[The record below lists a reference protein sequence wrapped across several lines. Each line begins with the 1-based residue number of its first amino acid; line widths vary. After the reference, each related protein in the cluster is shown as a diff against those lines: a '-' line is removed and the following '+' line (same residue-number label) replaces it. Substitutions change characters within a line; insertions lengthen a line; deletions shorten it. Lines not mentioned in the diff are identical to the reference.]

1 MAPFCPKT
9 IKINFRKK
17 VFQNMHIIILQKL
30 KDYIEFIVKRDIQF
44 CLAYQI
50 DNVIKS
56 HSVGICLLQM
66 RSLGS

>member
-1 MAPFCPKT
+1 
-9 IKINFRKK
+9 
-17 VFQNMHIIILQKL
+17 MHIVILQKL

-50 DNVIKS
+50 YDAIKS